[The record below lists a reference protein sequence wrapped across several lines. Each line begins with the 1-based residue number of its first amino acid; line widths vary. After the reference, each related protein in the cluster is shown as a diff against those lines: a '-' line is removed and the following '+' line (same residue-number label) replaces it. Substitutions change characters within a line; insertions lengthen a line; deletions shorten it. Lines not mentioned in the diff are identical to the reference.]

1 MPSSPVLPQYDDALG
16 QCRPLDPYPGRA
28 FGKRSPLSENRAECS
43 VTKRH
48 RPSDRLHPSE
58 RLVSPRSR
66 AREVAERAAAMEV
79 AAWHE
84 AAAAACEETDAG
96 ARAQEATMAA
106 TRARWHAE
114 AVAAAVA
121 SRAAVAIA
129 APRAA
134 FDAMHIDPPPASGA
148 EPDEM
153 AIS

>member
-1 MPSSPVLPQYDDALG
+1 
-16 QCRPLDPYPGRA
+16 
-28 FGKRSPLSENRAECS
+28 
-43 VTKRH
+43 
-48 RPSDRLHPSE
+48 
-58 RLVSPRSR
+58 
-66 AREVAERAAAMEV
+66 MEV

-114 AVAAAVA
+114 AVAASVA

-134 FDAMHIDPPPASGA
+134 VDAMHIDPPPASAA